1 MKGGSQDPFSTLFT
15 GSITA
20 KIGGSIMPIIDR
32 LIKYWGD
39 GSWEDSGTD
48 LKSVPQDDALHE
60 AKLLKLSCD
69 KAHADLHWH
78 SVLTID
84 ECLQMTAQWY
94 KFFYTVPLR
103 DSMYDICTQQIAE
116 YGERAKSRSLIW
128 TKGMRP

>member
-1 MKGGSQDPFSTLFT
+1 VAGNLAEGIGSERHRHGQWNDLSDP
-15 GSITA
+15 
-20 KIGGSIMPIIDR
+20 
-32 LIKYWGD
+32 
-39 GSWEDSGTD
+39 
-48 LKSVPQDDALHE
+48 QALHE
-60 AKLLKLSCD
+60 ANLLKLNCD
-69 KAHADLHWH
+69 KAHAGLNWH